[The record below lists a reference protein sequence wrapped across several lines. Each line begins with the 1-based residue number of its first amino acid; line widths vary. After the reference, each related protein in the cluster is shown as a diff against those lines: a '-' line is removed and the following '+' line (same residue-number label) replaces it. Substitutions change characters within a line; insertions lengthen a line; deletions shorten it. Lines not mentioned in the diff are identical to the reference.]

1 MPRRGSRGNASM
13 ELAIIFPVVLLL
25 IFGTLQ
31 LVTYLNARNTAQAAS
46 AACAESARP
55 LGSGT
60 TQGRQSATNVLRASG
75 SLTDTSV
82 SVDSSAAQV
91 TCTVRGSVN
100 RIMPIGPKTVEMT
113 AVMPKERVS

>member
-1 MPRRGSRGNASM
+1 MLRHDSRGNASM
-13 ELAIIFPVVLLL
+13 EFAIIIPVVLLL

-31 LVTYLNARNTAQAAS
+31 LVTHLNARNIAQAAS
-46 AACAESARP
+46 AACAENARA
-55 LGSGT
+55 LGSGPA
-60 TQGRQSATNVLRASG
+60 QGRQSAANVLNAGG
-75 SLTDTSV
+75 SLTETSV
-82 SVDSSAAQV
+82 SVDSTATQV